1 MSDKYNKLQIKKIEQ
16 INNLSILVK
25 EKINTLFNYEIDT
38 ININEFDIEENRWI
52 TEYNKKKLEKIYLL
66 TENLKNKQINSI
78 LEKILEEQDKEII
91 NANVLLES
99 LQNQINTI
107 HDDNEIDKKITQSI
121 KSEDEAEQLYKTLF
135 NSK

>member
-38 ININEFDIEENRWI
+38 ININEFDIKENKWI

-107 HDDNEIDKKITQSI
+107 HDDNEIDKKIKQSI

-135 NSK
+135 N

>member
-38 ININEFDIEENRWI
+38 ININEFDIEENKWI

-135 NSK
+135 N

>member
-1 MSDKYNKLQIKKIEQ
+1 MNLILKKNK
-16 INNLSILVK
+16 
-25 EKINTLFNYEIDT
+25 
-38 ININEFDIEENRWI
+38 WI

-107 HDDNEIDKKITQSI
+107 HDDNEIDKKIKQSI

-135 NSK
+135 N